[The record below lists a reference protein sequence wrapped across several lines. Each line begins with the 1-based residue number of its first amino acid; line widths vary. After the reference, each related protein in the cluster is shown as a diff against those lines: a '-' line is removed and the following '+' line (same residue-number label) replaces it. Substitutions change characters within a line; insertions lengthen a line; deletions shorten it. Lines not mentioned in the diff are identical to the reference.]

1 MWIKSLYRVVVC
13 ESINEFSPFVSW
25 DSHNAKKKTTTTNS
39 EEIQTPLN
47 DATDLAE
54 KHFKNA
60 QLGFWKSRKIV
71 NDALIKMMMDCL
83 QAVRLVYVK

>member
-1 MWIKSLYRVVVC
+1 MWINKWIF
-13 ESINEFSPFVSW
+13 SICVLRLTQCQ
-25 DSHNAKKKTTTTNS
+25 KKNTTTNS
-39 EEIQTPLN
+39 EEIHTPLN

-54 KHFKNA
+54 KHFKNT
-60 QLGFWKSRKIV
+60 QLGFGKSKKIV

>member
-13 ESINEFSPFVSW
+13 ESINECSPFVSW
-25 DSHNAKKKTTTTNS
+25 GSHNAKKNTTNS

-54 KHFKNA
+54 KHFKNT
-60 QLGFWKSRKIV
+60 QLGFWKSKKIV

>member
-1 MWIKSLYRVVVC
+1 MWINKWIF
-13 ESINEFSPFVSW
+13 SICVLRLTQCQ
-25 DSHNAKKKTTTTNS
+25 KKKKTTNS

>member
-1 MWIKSLYRVVVC
+1 M
-13 ESINEFSPFVSW
+13 P
-25 DSHNAKKKTTTTNS
+25 KKKTTTNS

-47 DATDLAE
+47 DATDLTE

>member
-1 MWIKSLYRVVVC
+1 M
-13 ESINEFSPFVSW
+13 SW
-25 DSHNAKKKTTTTNS
+25 GSHNAKKNTTTNS
-39 EEIQTPLN
+39 EEIQTSLN

-60 QLGFWKSRKIV
+60 QLGFWRNKKIV

>member
-1 MWIKSLYRVVVC
+1 MNFLHLC
-13 ESINEFSPFVSW
+13 LEAHTMP
-25 DSHNAKKKTTTTNS
+25 KKNPTNS

-60 QLGFWKSRKIV
+60 QLGF
-71 NDALIKMMMDCL
+71 
-83 QAVRLVYVK
+83 

>member
-1 MWIKSLYRVVVC
+1 MWINKWIF
-13 ESINEFSPFVSW
+13 SICVLRLTQCQ
-25 DSHNAKKKTTTTNS
+25 KKTTTNS

>member
-1 MWIKSLYRVVVC
+1 MWINKWIF
-13 ESINEFSPFVSW
+13 SICVLRLTQRQ
-25 DSHNAKKKTTTTNS
+25 KKKTTTTNS

-60 QLGFWKSRKIV
+60 QLGFWKSKKIV

>member
-1 MWIKSLYRVVVC
+1 M
-13 ESINEFSPFVSW
+13 P
-25 DSHNAKKKTTTTNS
+25 KKNTTTNS

-47 DATDLAE
+47 DAKDLAE
-54 KHFKNA
+54 KHFKNT
-60 QLGFWKSRKIV
+60 QLGFWKSKKIV

>member
-1 MWIKSLYRVVVC
+1 MWINKWIF
-13 ESINEFSPFVSW
+13 SICVLRLTQRQ
-25 DSHNAKKKTTTTNS
+25 KKNTTTNS

-60 QLGFWKSRKIV
+60 QLGFWKSKKIV

>member
-1 MWIKSLYRVVVC
+1 M
-13 ESINEFSPFVSW
+13 SW
-25 DSHNAKKKTTTTNS
+25 GSHNAKKNTTTNS
-39 EEIQTPLN
+39 EEIQTSLN

-54 KHFKNA
+54 KHFKNT
-60 QLGFWKSRKIV
+60 QLGFWKSKKIV

>member
-1 MWIKSLYRVVVC
+1 MWINKWIF
-13 ESINEFSPFVSW
+13 SICVLRLTQCQ
-25 DSHNAKKKTTTTNS
+25 KKKTTTNS

-54 KHFKNA
+54 KHFKNT
-60 QLGFWKSRKIV
+60 QLGFWKSKKIV

>member
-1 MWIKSLYRVVVC
+1 M
-13 ESINEFSPFVSW
+13 SW
-25 DSHNAKKKTTTTNS
+25 GSHNAKKNTTTNS
-39 EEIQTPLN
+39 EEIQTSLN

>member
-1 MWIKSLYRVVVC
+1 MNFLHLC
-13 ESINEFSPFVSW
+13 LEAHTMP
-25 DSHNAKKKTTTTNS
+25 KKKTTTNS

-60 QLGFWKSRKIV
+60 QLGF
-71 NDALIKMMMDCL
+71 
-83 QAVRLVYVK
+83 

>member
-1 MWIKSLYRVVVC
+1 M
-13 ESINEFSPFVSW
+13 P
-25 DSHNAKKKTTTTNS
+25 KKKN
-39 EEIQTPLN
+39 N
-47 DATDLAE
+47 DKFRGDLAE